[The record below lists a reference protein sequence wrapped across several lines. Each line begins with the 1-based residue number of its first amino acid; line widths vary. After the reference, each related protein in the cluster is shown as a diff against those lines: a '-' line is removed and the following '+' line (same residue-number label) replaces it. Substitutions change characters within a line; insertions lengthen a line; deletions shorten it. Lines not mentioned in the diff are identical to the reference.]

1 MHRKDHN
8 NETFAKGGG
17 KLGRTRD
24 FLKGPDQFRT
34 DKGVEQDYSKG
45 KASAGGGKD
54 KCLPPVKPRS

>member
-34 DKGVEQDYSKG
+34 DKGVEQNYSKSG
-45 KASAGGGKD
+45 KGSGGKD
-54 KCLPPVKPRS
+54 KSLAPVKPRS

>member
-1 MHRKDHN
+1 MHSKSHN

-34 DKGVEQDYSKG
+34 DKGVEQDYGSKSKSKG
-45 KASAGGGKD
+45 KD
-54 KCLPPVKPRS
+54 KSLPVVKPRC